1 MENNK
6 IKKVIESLIFSSAI
20 PISAKEIRN
29 FFSDEK
35 ISISVVDSIIK
46 ELQELYSASGVNL
59 IKVSTGYRFQVSED
73 CNEWVSKFYPEKP
86 QRYSRALME
95 TLALIIYKQPIT
107 RTEIEAVRGVS
118 VSSNIIKT
126 LLERE
131 WIKILGY
138 KDVPG
143 KPAIFGSTKEFLNSH
158 NLNSLNQLP
167 KLDDIIELSE
177 QAKAQL
183 GLPEIDQEE
192 EKSLNMNLDDSDN
205 FDSENIH

>member
-1 MENNK
+1 MENNE
-6 IKKVIESLIFSSAI
+6 IKKIIESLIFSSAS
-20 PISAKEIRN
+20 PIAIKEIRS

-35 ISISVVDSIIK
+35 ISTSVVESIIK
-46 ELQELYSASGVNL
+46 ELQEQYLTSGVNL

-158 NLNSLNQLP
+158 NLNSLSQLP

-183 GLPEIDQEE
+183 GLPEINQEDQ
-192 EKSLNMNLDDSDN
+192 KSLNINLEDGDNLDN
-205 FDSENIH
+205 ENIH

>member
-1 MENNK
+1 LENNE
-6 IKKVIESLIFSSAI
+6 IKKIIESLIFSSAS
-20 PISAKEIRN
+20 PIAIKEIRS

-35 ISISVVDSIIK
+35 ISTSVVESIIK
-46 ELQELYSASGVNL
+46 ELQEQYLTSGVNL

-158 NLNSLNQLP
+158 NLNSLSQLP

-183 GLPEIDQEE
+183 GLPEINQEDQ
-192 EKSLNMNLDDSDN
+192 KSLNINLEDGDNLDN
-205 FDSENIH
+205 ENIH

>member
-1 MENNK
+1 LENNK
-6 IKKVIESLIFSSAI
+6 IKKIIESLIFSSAS
-20 PISAKEIRN
+20 PIAIKEIRS

-35 ISISVVDSIIK
+35 ISTSVVESIIK
-46 ELQELYSASGVNL
+46 ELQEQYLTSGVNL

-158 NLNSLNQLP
+158 NLNSLSQLP

-183 GLPEIDQEE
+183 GLPDINQEDQ
-192 EKSLNMNLDDSDN
+192 KSLNINLEDGDN
-205 FDSENIH
+205 LDSENIH

>member
-1 MENNK
+1 MENNE
-6 IKKVIESLIFSSAI
+6 IKKIIESLIFSSAS
-20 PISAKEIRN
+20 PIAIKEIRS

-35 ISISVVDSIIK
+35 ISTSVVESIIK
-46 ELQELYSASGVNL
+46 ELQEQYLTSGVNL

-158 NLNSLNQLP
+158 NLNSLSQLP

-183 GLPEIDQEE
+183 GLPEINQEDQ
-192 EKSLNMNLDDSDN
+192 KSLNINLEDSDN
-205 FDSENIH
+205 LDSENIH

>member
-1 MENNK
+1 LENNK
-6 IKKVIESLIFSSAI
+6 IKKIIESLIFSSTT
-20 PISAKEIRN
+20 PISTKEIRN

-35 ISISVVDSIIK
+35 ISISLVDSTIK
-46 ELQELYSASGVNL
+46 ELQEQYSASGVNL
-59 IKVSTGYRFQVSED
+59 IKVSTGYRFQVTED

-183 GLPEIDQEE
+183 GLPEIDQED
-192 EKSLNMNLDDSDN
+192 EKSLNMNLDDGDN